1 MPVSKKERGL
11 PMTID
16 RSPTSQSPT
25 ALLPLSQTMRDQVHP
40 LADVLCSSSD
50 TWDSYI
56 SAMGM
61 DTGTE
66 GSGGDVNMESAA
78 GEPAV
83 IDPVSFLAN
92 LNPSLRPSQAV
103 LIDQEDDFLRTLPSH
118 MIAEAGVYSDEVHAR
133 RFPTSRNPTAFA
145 AEQGLPAT
153 GISQYEALAD
163 AGGSQKAESDVYFD
177 ERSHSSQPRSSNT
190 VPIGSQTDVL
200 PAQVPKVNMTTG
212 RVANVS
218 HRRRKQDANLA
229 CPIPGCGFTFTR
241 GFNLEGHLRSH
252 FEDKLY
258 KCHWPGCG
266 KGFARQQDVI
276 RHEQLHAN
284 FQPYECEWCTKK
296 FASMVTFN
304 RHLSECVGVMERGKG
319 TGGVL
324 GDLDSGIKI
333 YIHDGPQRR
342 LGQTGGAGSGDG
354 GVDIWSGM
362 TL

>member
-1 MPVSKKERGL
+1 
-11 PMTID
+11 MTID

-40 LADVLCSSSD
+40 LADVLSSD

-103 LIDQEDDFLRTLPSH
+103 LIDQDNDFLRTLPSH

-145 AEQGLPAT
+145 AEQGLLAT

-163 AGGSQKAESDVYFD
+163 AGA
-177 ERSHSSQPRSSNT
+177 
-190 VPIGSQTDVL
+190 
-200 PAQVPKVNMTTG
+200 
-212 RVANVS
+212 
-218 HRRRKQDANLA
+218 
-229 CPIPGCGFTFTR
+229 
-241 GFNLEGHLRSH
+241 
-252 FEDKLY
+252 
-258 KCHWPGCG
+258 
-266 KGFARQQDVI
+266 
-276 RHEQLHAN
+276 
-284 FQPYECEWCTKK
+284 
-296 FASMVTFN
+296 ASIAT
-304 RHLSECVGVMERGKG
+304 
-319 TGGVL
+319 
-324 GDLDSGIKI
+324 
-333 YIHDGPQRR
+333 
-342 LGQTGGAGSGDG
+342 
-354 GVDIWSGM
+354 
-362 TL
+362 